1 MTMRLVSR
9 QLYIG
14 DEGRPIFNAGLFSP
28 EPYYI
33 PPDDVPTLDRR
44 RLWLELSAFTAFTI
58 ALFGAAENFWSGWW
72 SVAALFLVIL
82 APVMTA
88 RWVRQRFEPV
98 TNPSVRLNVRR
109 TAIMHAPTVG
119 AAFTAIVVMSGQ
131 WFSIAV
137 QRRQW
142 FTFALVTGVLLVQVV
157 TALAHARER
166 REAEAEYVPPSSG
179 ITR

>member
-14 DEGRPIFNAGLFSP
+14 DEGRPIFNAGLFSR

-33 PPDDVPTLDRR
+33 PPDDVPALDRR
-44 RLWLELSAFTAFTI
+44 RFWLELSAFAAFAI
-58 ALFGAAENFWSGWW
+58 AIFGAAENFWSGWW
-72 SVAALFLVIL
+72 SVGAVFLVPL
-82 APVMTA
+82 APLMTA

-98 TNPSVRLNVRR
+98 TDPSVRRDVRR

-119 AAFTAIVVMSGQ
+119 AAFTACVVTSGQ
-131 WFSIAV
+131 WLSIAV

-157 TALAHARER
+157 TALTQARER
-166 REAEAEYVPPSSG
+166 REVEAEYVPPSSG